1 MGPALQNQ
9 LNTSAQAQ
17 VQAQAMMNMQ
27 PQQMGRGMGQQGF
40 QQMQRPMQMPNMN
53 AQQHQYRPP
62 QQQPQP
68 QQQPMPPG
76 LQGQQFQQ
84 QQPQLQQQQQQQHQQ
99 QQQRMAMAMGQTGRG
114 MGPNP
119 QMMGMQNGQ
128 ARPGPPPSPADISR
142 FGPGDRNKVREVAL
156 TLMSAAPEEQKN
168 QARNLIQGK
177 LHPQHLQDLQ
187 NQGRDPVEIYYQQH
201 AVNILTNNLKQQAAR
216 NQLGQQNQN
225 VSQPQPPQAQSQ
237 MMQQQQSQQSYQQPR
252 QNIMNTAHQGGPE
265 FPQIPPTMESIK
277 DQQMNGFMAQKAGQM
292 VVPVSSGAPRANAG
306 SQPMAQ
312 SMSSQSQNQAAL
324 VPQQPPQQP
333 HQGQPQPQPQQ
344 QEPNMHQMK
353 MSQAQQSQA
362 QLQAHAQMKMQG
374 PQPSNAGMGTS
385 QSPAMSTLNTPV
397 ARPASGMNQRGVQ
410 GPQSNAPFGNPQ
422 FNQGAQR
429 LNNPQA
435 YNAFLA
441 SMTPEQ
447 RQHANQMSQA
457 QLQDVM
463 KRWQQARPDLGM
475 NGAAQPGQNQMAN
488 RQAGQLGQMNGNRVG
503 QPQQGMQQAGNPN
516 GGNQQQRQL
525 RMPTNSA
532 QAQAMMDGMELPPLN
547 NLMAQLGQLPPNVK
561 SWADLKAWAAQ
572 NNVAPQVKTHLI
584 ALQRRQFQAAM
595 HKRKQQLLLQQQ
607 QQQQQ
612 PPQGQ
617 NMTMNPGMTTPNGQM
632 QQQNMQRVQI
642 PQQPPLSFTQV
653 TPGEMQQIRN
663 SKPQY
668 LHLPD
673 DQVRQIVLSMKR
685 TLWQQQLRQ
694 AQAQAGQPQAQGP
707 HPGFNNAAP
716 VTQPQ
721 IQQQNALH
729 PSATPQQPHGQ
740 APVGPTGQK
749 TPAQQP
755 TAGNQKPVAANNRGG
770 KKGPTQ
776 ATPSPAQGGKNLKR
790 PNPDAAAD
798 VTPAA
803 SGPQRKGSQQA
814 PQKNIGQGMPA
825 LTTEDHGNMG
835 PEQLAKYEQMRA
847 MGNGGQGPNQMAA
860 QNLAHVAGQGA
871 GQIAAQNPQA
881 AQDNVNMLK
890 AMGLEESRAFNQRE
904 PYPDIPMSPDVYAET
919 ADKLRRIVV
928 DMGKIARGLGK
939 WYSITKDNER
949 ARMFFRMVSRLATA
963 DTPC

>member
-1 MGPALQNQ
+1 
-9 LNTSAQAQ
+9 
-17 VQAQAMMNMQ
+17 
-27 PQQMGRGMGQQGF
+27 
-40 QQMQRPMQMPNMN
+40 
-53 AQQHQYRPP
+53 
-62 QQQPQP
+62 
-68 QQQPMPPG
+68 MPPG
-76 LQGQQFQQ
+76 LQGQQLQQ
-84 QQPQLQQQQQQQHQQ
+84 QQPQQQ
-99 QQQRMAMAMGQTGRG
+99 QQQRMAMAMGQAGRG
-114 MGPNP
+114 VAPSP

-128 ARPGPPPSPADISR
+128 ARPGPPPGPADMSR

-168 QARNLIQGK
+168 QARILIQAK
-177 LHPQHLQDLQ
+177 LHPQQIQDLQ
-187 NQGRDPVEIYYQQH
+187 NQGRDPVEIYYQQQ
-201 AVNILTNNLKQQAAR
+201 AVNILKNNLKQQAAR
-216 NQLGQQNQN
+216 NQPGQQNQN
-225 VSQPQPPQAQSQ
+225 VSQPQPPQAQPQ
-237 MMQQQQSQQSYQQPR
+237 MMQQQQSQQSYQQQR
-252 QNIMNTAHQGGPE
+252 QNMMNTAHQGGGE

-292 VVPVSSGAPRANAG
+292 VVPVSSGASRANPG

-312 SMSSQSQNQAAL
+312 SMSSQSQNQATL
-324 VPQQPPQQP
+324 IPQQPVQQP

-344 QEPNMHQMK
+344 QDQNMHQMK
-353 MSQAQQSQA
+353 MSQAQQPA
-362 QLQAHAQMKMQG
+362 
-374 PQPSNAGMGTS
+374 NAGMGTS
-385 QSPAMSTLNTPV
+385 QSPAMGTLNTPV
-397 ARPASGMNQRGVQ
+397 ARPASGMNQRGAQ
-410 GPQSNAPFGNPQ
+410 GPQPNVPF
-422 FNQGAQR
+422 GAQR
-429 LNNPQA
+429 LNNQQA
-435 YNAFLA
+435 YSAFLA

-447 RQHANQMSQA
+447 RQHASQMSPA

-463 KRWQQARPDLGM
+463 KRWQQARPDLGT

-503 QPQQGMQQAGNPN
+503 QPQQGMQQAGNPS
-516 GGNQQQRQL
+516 GGNQQQPQL

-532 QAQAMMDGMELPPLN
+532 QAQAMMDAMELPPRN

-572 NNVAPQVKTHLI
+572 NNIAPQVKNHLVT
-584 ALQRRQFQAAM
+584 LQQRQFQAVM
-595 HKRKQQLLLQQQ
+595 HKRKLLLQQQ

-612 PPQGQ
+612 SPQGQ
-617 NMTMNPGMTTPNGQM
+617 SMAMNPGMTGPNGQM

-642 PQQPPLSFTQV
+642 PQQPPVTFTQV
-653 TPGEMQQIRN
+653 TPGEIQQVRN

-673 DQVRQIVLSMKR
+673 DQIRPIVLSMKR
-685 TLWQQQLRQ
+685 ALWQQHLQRQ
-694 AQAQAGQPQAQGP
+694 AQAQAGQPQAHGP

-721 IQQQNALH
+721 VQQQNPLH

-740 APVGPTGQK
+740 TPVGPTGQK
-749 TPAQQP
+749 TPGQQP

-798 VTPAA
+798 VAAAA
-803 SGPQRKGSQQA
+803 SVPQRKGSQQA
-814 PQKNIGQGMPA
+814 AQKNIGQGMPA
-825 LTTEDHGNMG
+825 LTAEDMANMG
-835 PEQLAKYEQMRA
+835 PEQRAKYEQMRA
-847 MGNGGQGPNQMAA
+847 MGNGVQGPNQMAA
-860 QNLAHVAGQGA
+860 QNLAHAAGQGA
-871 GQIAAQNPQA
+871 SQNVAQNTQA
-881 AQDNVNMLK
+881 AQDNFNMLR
-890 AMGLEESRAFNQRE
+890 AMGQEESRAFNQRE
-904 PYPDIPMSPDVYAET
+904 PYPDMPMSPGVYAET

-963 DTPC
+963 DTAKTHAEDDIC